1 MRPEPLKEAT
11 QGGGIVACVSGVGIY
26 VSSYTQWVVWL
37 RLLVRLLVSGRG
49 LGLAGGVPPL
59 NLKSKQL
66 RKTNSPMKNSYNN
79 KKTIIED
86 LNLNI
91 LACC

>member
-1 MRPEPLKEAT
+1 MSLSRAASVPTVCKLSPFSSKPCLRPEPLKEAT

-59 NLKSKQL
+59 N
-66 RKTNSPMKNSYNN
+66 N
-79 KKTIIED
+79 
-86 LNLNI
+86 
-91 LACC
+91 